1 MFVRFVNVSFEDSF
15 ERHFPSYIARYFDLG
30 TRSFVFNHVDGETD
44 VSQLHQSFQSNCQ
57 IRIHIDQQ
65 DHLKIRLESLKTI
78 ADLLLSQIC
87 KIVVY
92 NNLIKFFKKIGA
104 GTDKK
109 TEISFH
115 LA

>member
-1 MFVRFVNVSFEDSF
+1 MFVRFVIVSFEDSF
-15 ERHFPSYIARYFDLG
+15 KRHFPSYIAGYFDLG

-44 VSQLHQSFQSNCQ
+44 VSQIHQSFQSNCQ

-78 ADLLLSQIC
+78 AQIF

-92 NNLIKFFKKIGA
+92 NNLIKFFKKKIGA
-104 GTDKK
+104 STDKK
-109 TEISFH
+109 TYISFH